1 MLENLITDRTLADVE
16 AVKRLAET
24 IKNGTATAEQV
35 HTYLNVHQK
44 GAYTCEDL
52 NRVEAAVAYVVN
64 RLNTFGYRL
73 AIYPM
78 ETWSVDGKPNAA
90 YFTQYFWNV
99 AQIRDA
105 ITVWKHTPHAPD
117 SIANFDVTK
126 ANALEQILVDVEQI
140 LNHIQAAWFFVGDI
154 YFGEV

>member
-16 AVKRLAET
+16 AVKRLTET

-35 HTYLNVHQK
+35 HEYLNVHQK

-64 RLNTFGYRL
+64 RLKEFGYPL
-73 AIYPM
+73 AIYPVA
-78 ETWSVDGKPNAA
+78 TWSVESKPNKAD
-90 YFTQYFWNV
+90 FNRYFWNV
-99 AQIRDA
+99 SQIRDA
-105 ITVWKHTPHAPD
+105 IAVWKRTPKAPD
-117 SIANFDVTK
+117 SITNFDVNK
-126 ANALEQILVDVEQI
+126 ANALEQILVDVDQI
-140 LNHIQAAWFFVGDI
+140 LNHIQAAWCFIGDV